1 MKNEYQ
7 VTKKL
12 FRSWVT
18 ENMYKG
24 MQLYINI
31 GWAAFGILA
40 VVLLIFSADSTL
52 DYVLFGVMLV
62 LGVYNAFLRIFLV
75 SAVQYRRTAQV
86 YGTEN
91 WTRTI
96 TFGDEKIYLTEG
108 NASADF
114 EYGDII
120 RIKEKDNNIWLTM
133 KNRIV
138 VRLYKDAFVDCGWE
152 DCRAFIDEKR

>member
-1 MKNEYQ
+1 
-7 VTKKL
+7 
-12 FRSWVT
+12 
-18 ENMYKG
+18 MYKG

-40 VVLLIFSADSTL
+40 VVLLIFAANSTL

-75 SAVQYRRTAQV
+75 SAMQYRRMAQT

-96 TFGDEKIYLTEG
+96 LFGEEKITLSEG
-108 NASADF
+108 TMSADF
-114 EYGDII
+114 EYGDILRI
-120 RIKEKDNNIWLTM
+120 REKGNNIWLTM
-133 KNRIV
+133 KNRTVI
-138 VRLYKDAFVDCGWE
+138 RLYKDAFADSSWE